1 MDAPARTPPR
11 PQPVLRVRVP
21 ATVEAVSVE
30 LARILETFKRC
41 GLREGLRADLGIV
54 LGEVLN
60 NIVEHAVPQ
69 GVEGWIDVE
78 VTWAEGRLQVETVD
92 AGAPLPPQLLSG
104 AALPDMGDTPLDL
117 PEGGFGWFIIH
128 ALARDMTY
136 ERAGGRNHLSFFLEE

>member
-1 MDAPARTPPR
+1 MPSVAPSVPDA
-11 PQPVLRVRVP
+11 VLSVRIP
-21 ATVEAVSVE
+21 ATADAVSRD
-30 LARILETFKRC
+30 LARILETFERH
-41 GLREGLRADLGIV
+41 GVREGLRADLGIV

-69 GVEGWIDVE
+69 GPEGWIDVE
-78 VTWAEGRLQVETVD
+78 VKCAAGRLQVETVD
-92 AGAPLPPQLLSG
+92 TGLPLPPQLLSG